1 MGGTKTAAAGVA
13 ALALLLMA
21 SAGTAF
27 AARTADRPTPQSTPP
42 AAGARLSASPG
53 ERLTFTLPAS
63 LPGKNGNRVV
73 SEIFVEPG
81 TLRMND
87 PVITAVATVACDTP
101 PGVYPVRQTGPDG
114 PPEGARGEPWVSVEV
129 ADIGAAERAAC
140 PAKVA
145 ALPPEQPEEHWP
157 AGRSWPQSPWD
168 VRTFRPGEAVTPTAS
183 DASAGY
189 GDTLTSPGFTG
200 RAVMRG
206 AKAVVTA
213 AATIRCDAGPGLYEV
228 RWAGGDE
235 VWARYRVAGSADP
248 DRPAC
253 RDRAAEPAPGRTPWP
268 AGTAAALAAVGVVA
282 YAVARR
288 RRRPR

>member
-1 MGGTKTAAAGVA
+1 MGRTKIAAGAVA
-13 ALALLLMA
+13 TLALLLMP

-27 AARTADRPTPQSTPP
+27 ADGAADRPTPLP
-42 AAGARLSASPG
+42 AGARLSASPG

-87 PVITAVATVACDTP
+87 PVITAVATVACDTA
-101 PGVYPVRQTGPDG
+101 PGVYPVRQTGPGG
-114 PPEGARGEPWVSVEV
+114 PTEGAQGEPWVSVEV
-129 ADIGAAERAAC
+129 ADIGAAERGAC
-140 PAKVA
+140 PGKVA

-168 VRTFRPGEAVTPTAS
+168 VRTFRPGDEVTPTAS

-200 RAVMRG
+200 KAVMRG

-213 AATIRCDAGPGLYEV
+213 AATIRCDVGPGLYEV
-228 RWAGGDE
+228 RWAGRDE
-235 VWARYRVAGSADP
+235 VWARYRVADP
-248 DRPAC
+248 VAGPAC
-253 RDRAAEPAPGRTPWP
+253 RAQAAEPAPGRTPWL
-268 AGTAAALAAVGVVA
+268 AGTAAALAVTGAAV
-282 YAVARR
+282 YAVVRR
-288 RRRPR
+288 RRGLG

>member
-1 MGGTKTAAAGVA
+1 MGRTKSAVGGVA
-13 ALALLLMA
+13 ALALLLMP

-27 AARTADRPTPQSTPP
+27 GVRTADQP
-42 AAGARLSASPG
+42 APLPVGARLSATPG
-53 ERLTFTLPAS
+53 QRLTFTLPAS

-73 SEIFVEPG
+73 SEIFVGPG

-101 PGVYPVRQTGPDG
+101 PGVYPVRQTGPGGPVEGAGG
-114 PPEGARGEPWVSVEV
+114 PPWVTVEV
-129 ADIGAAERAAC
+129 ADVGAAERGAC
-140 PAKVA
+140 PGKVA
-145 ALPPEQPEEHWP
+145 ALPPERPEEHWP

-168 VRTFRPGEAVTPTAS
+168 VRTFRPGDEVTATAS
-183 DASAGY
+183 DASAGF
-189 GDTLTSPGFTG
+189 GDTLASSGFTG
-200 RAVMRG
+200 KAVVHG

-235 VWARYRVAGSADP
+235 VWARYRVAGPADP
-248 DRPAC
+248 NRPAC
-253 RDRAAEPAPGRTPWP
+253 RGRAAEPAPGRTPWLVG
-268 AGTAAALAAVGVVA
+268 AAAALAAGGAAA